1 MKASMNPSSGKISI
15 EMEADEVP
23 ALMVALG
30 FASDSDAEGNEPL
43 HEMEDVLLKLEE
55 SLG

>member
-1 MKASMNPSSGKISI
+1 MNPSSGKISI